1 MTDIIDTE
9 IKARQKICH
18 LVFTR
23 ESSYCFQ
30 RVLSRVHSDK
40 LNPTQLGSW
49 VGLGWVEFTKCS

>member
-40 LNPTQLGSW
+40 LNPTQLGS
-49 VGLGWVEFTKCS
+49 